1 MDISSFNIPKYRNS
15 LIILLKIRKDVSIQ
29 APSIRSRLPF
39 ILIVR
44 HSYRSPFPT
53 IFVSPWGA
61 DVQSRLMLCTIVWC
75 AKLWRSVPLLKKVLQ
90 LTNYREYPDIC
101 MQGVGFEL
109 SQITKVGVVQC

>member
-15 LIILLKIRKDVSIQ
+15 LIILLKIQKDVGIQ
-29 APSIRSRLPF
+29 ASSIRSRLPI

-53 IFVSPWGA
+53 IFVSLWGA
-61 DVQSRLMLCTIVWC
+61 DVQSRLMLCIIIWC
-75 AKLWRSVPLLKKVLQ
+75 AKLRRSVPLLKKVLQ
-90 LTNYREYPDIC
+90 LTNHREYSDIC

-109 SQITKVGVVQC
+109 SEITEVGVVQC